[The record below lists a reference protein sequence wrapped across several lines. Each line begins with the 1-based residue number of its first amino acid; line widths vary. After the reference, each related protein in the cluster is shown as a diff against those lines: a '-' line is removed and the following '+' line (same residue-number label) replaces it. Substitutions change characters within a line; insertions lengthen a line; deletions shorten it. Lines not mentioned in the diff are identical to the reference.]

1 MPRYTLDDIEKQ
13 KKPKQNFQSL
23 PPQTEIDINEK
34 DTPEGTD
41 PKWLGGSILMFIV
54 SLVLWIS
61 FVLMDEDYLTRITNP
76 EGDMTTLDFLS
87 FLPFCGMFMS
97 GILACSCFITSKNP
111 KLVEEWKEWNLKEE
125 MRKNNPNQYDEL
137 VARQKVIMAKAL
149 SEGDK
154 LTAPKEVGLT
164 DSSKGSGLSSLF
176 AVGIGLVVIG
186 MFFLDLSLDSSL
198 FYPLG
203 LGIGALGTLI
213 LSIWAMAFLMG

>member
-1 MPRYTLDDIEKQ
+1 MPRHTLDDIEKQ

-23 PPQTEIDINEK
+23 PPQTAIDINEK
-34 DTPEGTD
+34 GIPEGAD
-41 PKWLGGSILMFIV
+41 PEWVRGSILTSIV
-54 SLVLWIS
+54 SSVLWIP
-61 FVLMDEDYLTRITNP
+61 FILMDEDYLTRITNLN
-76 EGDMTTLDFLS
+76 DLTTLDWLS
-87 FLPFCGMFMS
+87 FLLPLGIMS
-97 GILACSCFITSKNP
+97 GIVSTYLTFITSKNP

-125 MRKNNPNQYDEL
+125 MKKNNPNQYDEL

-186 MFFLDLSLDSSL
+186 MFFLNLSLDSSL
-198 FYPLG
+198 WFYPLG